1 MLHENSCLVES
12 QDPVGYKVLYSL
24 PPTAMTGTNY
34 VEFMTDKTKAFDND
48 RQDNFFTGEER
59 DFPRGTVLVVQCET
73 NCPQFAYR

>member
-1 MLHENSCLVES
+1 
-12 QDPVGYKVLYSL
+12 
-24 PPTAMTGTNY
+24 MTGTNY